1 MKESDSLQDIGMQF
15 TDTITRIKQCQP
27 LWTDL
32 HKKSVVLHDRLKLTC
47 SSYSDYLDCFQR
59 VIDVSQQQDG
69 GAKDLA
75 PTLTKMYVKQRNME
89 TKIQNLCKL
98 LNDGYNMPMKDKM
111 KEWKETL
118 EYLDTKH
125 NKESKR
131 RVEEVKK
138 AVSETER
145 LKKKVVKKG
154 KTKKQGQLC
163 DAERSKET
171 LLYSLQQFEQHAL
184 RGALIQER
192 SHYCAFV
199 SMMSLAWETECELM
213 DEGTHLR
220 DVLSQAIQCAS
231 LPTKLPAD
239 AESSIHKIRLISA
252 DTTFETSESRGS
264 ESQLNGVLS
273 PRSSFISTN
282 SSSTSGVSSG
292 GSFGTLPNT
301 PKDTE
306 SNKYT
311 GNQFS
316 SFDNLARSYPGSDQ
330 ISSGYGSSPSV
341 AYPRAESAAYPR
353 AESVVSPNT
362 RGVVADITRFVEQS
376 QAADSAPRLN
386 TDASSIPRRRGSGE
400 YSSLSPVL
408 PRHNSFHVTSSS
420 LPVTSSSLP
429 VTSSSLPVTSSNNP
443 LTSEELLDSLETY
456 ENLGEQSK
464 PELNK
469 KTNPY
474 FGIPAPP
481 PPEVPEDDPSQ
492 EPLYENIAE
501 QESLYDVPPPP
512 TRAAPGAQSAARV
525 GPTTPTPPEQHSHPP
540 TRSSSLSCR
549 RGSGSD
555 LRGNKVNA
563 YMERR
568 RSVLSQNRG
577 SSSDLRGSQEMG
589 ISSRHSSI
597 SNGSQYGASRPT
609 SVCSNHSNTDNNHY
623 TVNQHS
629 SNGTVT
635 YSVQQFTQPK
645 SNGYASRS
653 ELQSSTNTSQL
664 RNHGY
669 AIQDN
674 RNAIQD
680 NRNAVQEPG
689 PHYAVQQKRSDSR
702 LSLKSQP
709 PHYAT
714 MTARPNKRT
723 YSLTSL
729 NYGSSQSLH
738 RSSSNSLDREGH
750 PVLSAVD
757 PSMPPPPPPPPK
769 VGQEISD
776 LCNQITR
783 GGTLRPSQ
791 MRMIGMKPGDTS
803 TIKRKDVKKGEIM
816 SYSSDMQHLNLNK

>member
-1 MKESDSLQDIGMQF
+1 MKTSDSLQDIGMQF
-15 TDTITRIKQCQP
+15 ADTITRIKQCQP
-27 LWTDL
+27 MWVDL
-32 HKKSVVLHDRLKLTC
+32 HKKSVVLHDRLKMTC

-98 LNDGYNMPMKDKM
+98 FNDGYNMPMKDKL

-118 EYLDTKH
+118 DYLDSKH
-125 NKESKR
+125 YKESKR

-138 AVSETER
+138 SVSETER

-192 SHYCAFV
+192 SHFCNFV
-199 SMMSLAWETECELM
+199 NMMSLAWETECELM

-220 DVLSQAIQCAS
+220 DVLSLAIQSAS
-231 LPTKLPAD
+231 LPTQLPAD

-252 DTTFETSESRGS
+252 DTAFEGQDTQGV
-264 ESQLNGVLS
+264 QINGVVS

-301 PKDTE
+301 PKETE
-306 SNKYT
+306 SSKYNNNNK
-311 GNQFS
+311 FS

-341 AYPRAESAAYPR
+341 VCPR
-353 AESVVSPNT
+353 AESVVSPGT

-386 TDASSIPRRRGSGE
+386 GDLGHRKRGSGE
-400 YSSLSPVL
+400 YSSLSPVPT
-408 PRHNSFHVTSSS
+408 PRHNSVHTIPSQHLPSTQHVVQYGASS
-420 LPVTSSSLP
+420 LPVTSSQYL
-429 VTSSSLPVTSSNNP
+429 TSSDVSVA
-443 LTSEELLDSLETY
+443 DSMETY
-456 ENLGEQSK
+456 ENLGEMIEQDKGPAEPMKK
-464 PELNK
+464 P
-469 KTNPY
+469 NPY

-481 PPEVPEDDPSQ
+481 PPDPEEDPSH
-492 EPLYENIAE
+492 EPLYENIHE

-512 TRAAPGAQSAARV
+512 VRATPTPPTPRA
-525 GPTTPTPPEQHSHPP
+525 GPTTPTPPEHPSLPP

-549 RGSGSD
+549 RGSD
-555 LRGNKVNA
+555 LKGNTVTA
-563 YMERR
+563 YLERR
-568 RSVLSQNRG
+568 RSVMSQNRG
-577 SSSDLRGSQEMG
+577 STTDLRGSQE
-589 ISSRHSSI
+589 IHSSRHSSM
-597 SNGSQYGASRPT
+597 SNGSHYGTPRPT
-609 SVCSNHSNTDNNHY
+609 SVCSNHSNTDNNYNGNYH
-623 TVNQHS
+623 N
-629 SNGTVT
+629 SNGAVN
-635 YSVQQFTQPK
+635 YPAQQFAQPK

-653 ELQSSTNTSQL
+653 DIQGTNGTQ
-664 RNHGY
+664 RIHGY
-669 AIQDN
+669 AVQDN
-674 RNAIQD
+674 RIAADPNA
-680 NRNAVQEPG
+680 
-689 PHYAVQQKRSDSR
+689 PHYAVQQHRSSSR

-729 NYGSSQSLH
+729 NYGSSNSLH
-738 RSSSNSLDREGH
+738 RSNTSLERNAA
-750 PVLSAVD
+750 PPQSLSAVD
-757 PSMPPPPPPPPK
+757 PTMPPPPPPPPK
-769 VGQEISD
+769 VGQEISN

-791 MRMIGMKPGDTS
+791 LRVGGMKPGDTS

-816 SYSSDMQHLNLNK
+816 SYSNEMQHLNLNK